1 MATAPALQPK
11 PWYDAR
17 WLTYI
22 LGATVFGL
30 IMAFSASYPNAS
42 RGTDDVPGDAF
53 HFFRMH
59 ALFVVIGL
67 AMLALMAIPRP
78 LFHGRASLYAF
89 IASLAGMAACI
100 IICLATHERQRGAM
114 QWLTIGPFRLQ
125 PSEFAK
131 LFFVAYVA
139 EKLSLGPVFGKTFP
153 KVGYKILLAAAAF
166 GLLLIIQGDQGMA
179 VLVFLIMLGMCYLG
193 GVHFKAIAVALGAA
207 AMAATA
213 IALMS
218 TERLDRILSWLD
230 PVGHI
235 KSAGYHILTMLVAT
249 SRGYIFGLGLGT
261 SPEKWRVMPE
271 AHTDSIFCVIG
282 SELGL
287 IGMAGLLL
295 LMVVIVRR
303 AFRVAQWSGDNVG
316 YFLASGLGFML
327 AIQALINMA
336 VATNMMPVTG
346 LTLPYISYGG
356 SSLISCLMAAGMIM
370 SVYRHNPAP
379 RKEE

>member
-17 WLTYI
+17 WLSYI
-22 LGATVFGL
+22 LGVTVFGL
-30 IMAFSASYPNAS
+30 IMAFSASYPSAS
-42 RGTDDVPGDAF
+42 RGTAEVPGDAF

-67 AMLALMAIPRP
+67 TALALMAWPRP
-78 LFHGRASLYAF
+78 VFHGRASFWALLF
-89 IASLAGMAACI
+89 SLGGMALCI

-131 LFFVAYVA
+131 LFFIAYVA
-139 EKLSLGPVFGKTFP
+139 EKLSLGPVFGRTFP

-166 GLLLIIQGDQGMA
+166 GLLLVVQGDQGMA
-179 VLVFLIMLGMCYLG
+179 VLVFLIMLAMCYLG
-193 GVHFKAIAVALGAA
+193 GVHIKAVAVALGAA
-207 AMAATA
+207 GLAATA

-218 TERLDRILSWLD
+218 AERLDRILSWWD
-230 PVGHI
+230 PVKHI
-235 KSAGYHILTMLVAT
+235 KTAGYHILAMLVAT
-249 SRGYIFGLGLGT
+249 SRGGLFGLGLGT
-261 SPEKWRVMPE
+261 SPDKWRVMPE

-287 IGMAGLLL
+287 VGMAGLLL

-303 AFRVAQWSGDNVG
+303 AFQVARWSGDNVG
-316 YFLASGLGFML
+316 YFLAAGLGFML

-346 LTLPYISYGG
+346 LTLPYVSYGG

-370 SVYRHNPAP
+370 SVYRHNPP
-379 RKEE
+379 PLKQE

>member
-1 MATAPALQPK
+1 MATALAVQPK

-17 WLTYI
+17 WLSYI

-30 IMAFSASYPNAS
+30 VMAFSASYPNAS
-42 RGTDDVPGDAF
+42 LGSKGVPGDAF

-59 ALFVVIGL
+59 ALFVVVGMV
-67 AMLALMAIPRP
+67 MLALMAAPRP
-78 LFHGRASLYAF
+78 LFHGRVSAYTF
-89 IASLAGMAACI
+89 IASLVGMIACI
-100 IICLATHERQRGAM
+100 AYCLILHKHQRGAM
-114 QWLTIGPFRLQ
+114 QWLPLGPFRIQ

-139 EKLSLGPVFGKTFP
+139 EKLSLGPVFGKTFM
-153 KVGYKILLAAAAF
+153 KVGYKIFLATAAF
-166 GLLLIIQGDQGMA
+166 GILLFIQGDQGMA
-179 VLVFLIMLGMCYLG
+179 VLVILMVLGMCYLG
-193 GVHFKAIAVALGAA
+193 GVHPKLIAAVLGIAAVGATIVAA
-207 AMAATA
+207 
-213 IALMS
+213 MS
-218 TERLDRILSWLD
+218 TERTDRILSWID

-235 KSAGYHILTMLVAT
+235 KTAGYHILTMLVAT
-249 SRGYIFGLGLGT
+249 SRGWIGGLGLGT
-261 SPEKWRVMPE
+261 SPEKWNVMPE

-287 IGMAGLLL
+287 LGMAGLLL

-303 AFRVAQWSGDNVG
+303 AFQVANWSHDRVG

-370 SVYRHNPAP
+370 SVYRHNPAVQ
-379 RKEE
+379 EEE

>member
-1 MATAPALQPK
+1 MAVAPALQPK

-22 LGATVFGL
+22 LGATMFGL
-30 IMAFSASYPNAS
+30 VMAFSASYPNAS
-42 RGTDDVPGDAF
+42 RGSDDVPGDAF

-59 ALFVVIGL
+59 ALFVVLGVIW
-67 AMLALMAIPRP
+67 LALMAWPRP
-78 LFHGRASLYAF
+78 VFHGRASIVAF
-89 IASLAGMAACI
+89 ILSLAGMALCV

-114 QWLTIGPFRLQ
+114 QWLAVGPFRLQ

-131 LFFVAYVA
+131 IFFIAYVA

-166 GLLLIIQGDQGMA
+166 GLLLLIQGDQGMA
-179 VLVFLIMLGMCYLG
+179 VLMFLVMLAMCYLG
-193 GVHFKAIAVALGAA
+193 GVPFKAVAVALGLAVFA
-207 AMAATA
+207 FGGLVLT
-213 IALMS
+213 S
-218 TERLDRILSWLD
+218 PERIDRVLSWID
-230 PVGHI
+230 PVGHRTG
-235 KSAGYHILTMLVAT
+235 AGYHILTMLVAT
-249 SRGYIFGLGLGT
+249 SRGWIGGLGLGMC
-261 SPEKWRVMPE
+261 PDKWRAMPE
-271 AHTDSIFCVIG
+271 PHTDSIFCVIG

-287 IGMAGLLL
+287 IGMEGLVLLL
-295 LMVVIVRR
+295 AVIVRR
-303 AFRVAQWSGDNVG
+303 AFEVARWSGDNVG
-316 YFLASGLGFML
+316 YFLASGLGIML

-356 SSLISCLMAAGMIM
+356 SSLISCLMAAGMVM

-379 RKEE
+379 LKED